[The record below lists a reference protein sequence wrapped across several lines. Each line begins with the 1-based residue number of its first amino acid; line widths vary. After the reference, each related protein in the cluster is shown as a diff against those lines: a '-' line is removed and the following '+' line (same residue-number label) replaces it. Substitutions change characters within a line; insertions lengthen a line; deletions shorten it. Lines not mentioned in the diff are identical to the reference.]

1 MHHDNGLLGSAA
13 FERAEERR
21 VQIMKKNGF
30 NAIRTSHNPPSE
42 AFLNACDRL
51 GMLVID
57 ETFDIWERPKN
68 PQDYHRFF
76 AQWWKKDVESMIL
89 RDRNHPSVIIWS
101 IGNEIN
107 ERADTSGIRIAGS
120 IIEHIKKFD
129 DTRPFT
135 NAICEFWDIPGKPWD
150 ATAGAFEMLTIGGYN
165 YQYLRYES
173 DHEKYP
179 QRIMMGTESVPKD
192 AYGNWEMVEKHP
204 YVIGDFVW
212 TGMDYLGETGIG
224 HTQYMT
230 KDQQDVFAM
239 TWPWFNSWCGDIDLI
254 GDKKPQMLYRDV
266 IWNNSKLELNVH
278 PPIPE
283 GKFEQ
288 VSYWGWPDEYP
299 HWNWNGYEDK
309 IMRVSAYTKGTA
321 VRLFLNGREIGIK
334 EVSPDTKLTA
344 TFDLP
349 YEPGE
354 LKAIAYENEK
364 EIAEKI
370 FKTTGVPTAIRLN
383 ADRDMLTEGRRDIA
397 YITIEVVD
405 EFGQVVT
412 DAANTVNISVSGN
425 GELIGSGN
433 ACPNDMKSMGKT
445 TLNVFHGKALAIVR
459 PLAGSGKITI
469 QVTGKGLTEAL
480 HELVVE

>member
-1 MHHDNGLLGSAA
+1 
-13 FERAEERR
+13 
-21 VQIMKKNGF
+21 
-30 NAIRTSHNPPSE
+30 
-42 AFLNACDRL
+42 
-51 GMLVID
+51 
-57 ETFDIWERPKN
+57 
-68 PQDYHRFF
+68 
-76 AQWWKKDVESMIL
+76 
-89 RDRNHPSVIIWS
+89 
-101 IGNEIN
+101 
-107 ERADTSGIRIAGS
+107 
-120 IIEHIKKFD
+120 
-129 DTRPFT
+129 
-135 NAICEFWDIPGKPWD
+135 
-150 ATAGAFEMLTIGGYN
+150 
-165 YQYLRYES
+165 
-173 DHEKYP
+173 
-179 QRIMMGTESVPKD
+179 
-192 AYGNWEMVEKHP
+192 
-204 YVIGDFVW
+204 
-212 TGMDYLGETGIG
+212 
-224 HTQYMT
+224 
-230 KDQQDVFAM
+230 
-239 TWPWFNSWCGDIDLI
+239 
-254 GDKKPQMLYRDV
+254 
-266 IWNNSKLELNVH
+266 
-278 PPIPE
+278 
-283 GKFEQ
+283 
-288 VSYWGWPDEYP
+288 
-299 HWNWNGYEDK
+299 
-309 IMRVSAYTKGTA
+309 
-321 VRLFLNGREIGIK
+321 LNGREIGIK